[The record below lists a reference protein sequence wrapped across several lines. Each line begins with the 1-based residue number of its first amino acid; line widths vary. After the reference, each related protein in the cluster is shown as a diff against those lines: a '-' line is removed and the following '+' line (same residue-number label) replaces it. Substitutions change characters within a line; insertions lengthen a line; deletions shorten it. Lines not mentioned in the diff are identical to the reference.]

1 MELYV
6 FPVGQILLYPSFSK
20 PFVVVEE
27 QFIQMIEDSVRSGVP
42 VAVGMV
48 HEPMK
53 THQYHVGEKLNF
65 VCEIVGYGL
74 PLIVERKADGSLV
87 VFIEGTGK
95 AKLGKVVD
103 RKKPYIVCEAEK
115 IEENHEINPEIFPK
129 FLAVHR
135 IMIDWM
141 NSHISDDRSRDQ
153 FIHYIRSPEQV
164 IGCYAS
170 YLIVDTDT
178 QQMIL
183 DSNDINEKIQLISRI
198 ISSKGLV
205 A

>member
-20 PFVVVEE
+20 PFVVVEP
-27 QFIQMIEDSVRSGVP
+27 QFIQMVEDSVRTGVP

-48 HEPMK
+48 QEPMK
-53 THQYHVGEKLNF
+53 SHQYHVGEKLSF
-65 VCEIVGYGL
+65 VSEVVGYGI
-74 PLIVERKADGSLV
+74 PLIVERRPDGTLI
-87 VFIEGTGK
+87 VFIEGQGK
-95 AKLGKVVD
+95 ARLGKVVD
-103 RKKPYIVCEAEK
+103 RQKPYIVCEAEK
-115 IEENHEINPEIFPK
+115 IEENHEIRPEVFPM
-129 FLAVHR
+129 FLAVHKV
-135 IMIDWM
+135 MIEWM
-141 NSHISDDRSRDQ
+141 NSHIMDERSREQ
-153 FIHYIRSPEQV
+153 FVQYIRSPEQV

-170 YLIVDTDT
+170 YLIVDSDI

-183 DSNDINEKIQLISRI
+183 DSDDINEKIQMISRI